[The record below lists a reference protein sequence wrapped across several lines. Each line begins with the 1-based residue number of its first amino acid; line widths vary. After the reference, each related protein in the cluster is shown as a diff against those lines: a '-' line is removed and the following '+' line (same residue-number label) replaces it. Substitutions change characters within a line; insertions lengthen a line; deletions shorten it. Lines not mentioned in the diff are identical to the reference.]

1 MSVYFYTFIEN
12 NIKNTLYYY
21 LCRLYTQ
28 VVYPGLAQLVQFNYC
43 NLERTTV
50 EVYLYLYKA
59 GIVRPLVRIR

>member
-28 VVYPGLAQLVQFNYC
+28 VVYPGLAQLV
-43 NLERTTV
+43 ERTTV